1 MEECEEWSF
10 LQETVQ
16 QRRRKELQE
25 EVVEEQEQE
34 RPWTGEIDWYEC
46 SLGRLRTKGLQA
58 VLCGPQQQC

>member
-25 EVVEEQEQE
+25 QEQEEEEQEEE
-34 RPWTGEIDWYEC
+34 RPWTGEIDW
-46 SLGRLRTKGLQA
+46 
-58 VLCGPQQQC
+58 

>member
-25 EVVEEQEQE
+25 QEQEEEEQEE
-34 RPWTGEIDWYEC
+34 EE
-46 SLGRLRTKGLQA
+46 GRVFR
-58 VLCGPQQQC
+58 VLKQPGAA

>member
-25 EVVEEQEQE
+25 QEQEEEEEEEE
-34 RPWTGEIDWYEC
+34 RPWTGEIDW
-46 SLGRLRTKGLQA
+46 
-58 VLCGPQQQC
+58 